1 MPNNEKTKNEENNI
15 LAIGREDQYRTVE
28 ELVKRSQPS
37 SVYYTLLVMSSLVI
51 SSGLLIGNSAIT
63 IGGMLITPVLSPLL
77 LIGLG
82 LSIGQL
88 TTIKRAVILTI
99 QSFFVVIVGALVL
112 SLIFGPGDA
121 QIVPIFA
128 DHSIR
133 TVVLYFIVALAAGTA
148 ATFGWTRKSIAEVL
162 PGIAIAVSLVPPLA
176 WIGIGVSRLDTDL
189 IQFNATVLLFNL
201 LGILI
206 GSIVAFSLLKFY
218 RVGKKVEQETKQVE
232 KQIVEK
238 KKEKE
243 DEKYEKL

>member
-1 MPNNEKTKNEENNI
+1 MISNDKAKAEKNNI
-15 LAIGREDQYRTVE
+15 LAIDREDQYRTVE
-28 ELVKRSQPS
+28 ELVKRSQPN

-51 SSGLLIGNSAIT
+51 SSGLLINNSAIT

-82 LSIGQL
+82 LSVGQL
-88 TTIKRAVILTI
+88 ATIKRAAILTI

-112 SLIFGPGDA
+112 SLIFGPGETGA
-121 QIVPIFA
+121 APIFT

-133 TVVLYFIVALAAGTA
+133 TIVLYFIVALAAGTA

-176 WIGIGVSRLDTDL
+176 WVGIGVSRLDATL
-189 IQFNATVLLFNL
+189 IRFNATVLLFNL
-201 LGILI
+201 LGILM

-218 RVGKKVEQETKQVE
+218 RVGKKVEQETKEVE

-243 DEKYEKL
+243 YEKYEKL